1 MERLDRKIYLKK
13 MDLDRALQLYLTR
26 LKEIGFFEPKVEKI
40 AVGEALDRVLASA
53 VFARRSV
60 PHYSAAAVDG
70 IAVRSVDTIQ
80 ASKRN
85 PKRLTKDQFLFVN
98 TGQPLSNGFDAVIM
112 IEDVHLLEDGS
123 VEILDPVPLL
133 HNVRTVGE
141 DVVEH
146 DMLFTKFHR
155 LAPQDLS
162 LLLAAGVFEVEVIR
176 KIGCAV
182 VPTGDEIIEP
192 TGELKDGFI
201 PETNSTLVKAFL
213 EKLGANVKV
222 YGTLDDDPARIES
235 TLRQLLAE
243 HDLVLFIGGSS
254 AGSRDFVY
262 RVLENVGEVMVHG
275 LSIRPGK
282 PTVLAVVENKPVIGL
297 PGFPA
302 SCYTVLERIVKPIV
316 QEWYHQPVEEKECIE
331 TESAVRIFSSVGDE
345 EFVRVVL
352 AKVRDRYVC
361 VPLKRGA
368 ATMSSLTRMD
378 GTIVVPKG
386 QEVVEE
392 GEKITVQLEVPKSRI
407 DGTVLFIGS
416 NDPLID
422 LMANLLAERGVRLS
436 AVSVGSLGG
445 VRAIARSFA
454 HLAGVHL
461 FDPESE
467 TYNLPYLRRMLKR
480 FVLIKFA
487 KRLQGIVVQKG
498 NPKSIKT
505 LYDLTRKDVRFVN
518 RQKASGTRILLD
530 HYLSK
535 LGIDPHEINGYDS
548 EEITHIAVALRI
560 KKNQADAGLAVAHVA
575 QLMELDFVPLCWE
588 EYDLLI
594 LPEFVEDERFQIII
608 DTIKSKEFRNLA
620 LQCAGYDISDVGK
633 IVTEGEPV

>member
-13 MDLDRALQLYLTR
+13 MDLDQALKLYLAR
-26 LKEIGFFEPKVEKI
+26 LKEIGFFEPKTERI

-70 IAVRSVDTIQ
+70 IAVRSADTTQ

-85 PKRLTKDQFLFVN
+85 PRRLTENQFLFVN
-98 TGQPLSNGFDAVIM
+98 TGQPLPDGFDAVIM
-112 IEDVHLLEDGS
+112 IEDVRLLEDGS
-123 VEILDPVPLL
+123 VEILDPVPPF
-133 HNVRTVGE
+133 HNVRAIGE
-141 DVVEH
+141 DVIEH

-176 KIGCAV
+176 KIDCAV
-182 VPTGDEIIEP
+182 VPTGDEIVEP
-192 TGELKDGFI
+192 AGEPKDGFI

-222 YGTLDDDPARIES
+222 YGTLGDDPVRIES
-235 TLRQLLAE
+235 TLRRLLID

-262 RVLENVGEVMVHG
+262 RVLETVGEVMVHG

-282 PTVLAVVENKPVIGL
+282 PTVLALVENKPVIGL

-316 QEWYHQPVEEKECIE
+316 QEWNHQPVEKRDCIE
-331 TESAVRIFSSVGDE
+331 AESATRIFSSVGDQ
-345 EFVRVVL
+345 EFVRVAL
-352 AKVRDRYVC
+352 AKVKDRYVC

-386 QEVVEE
+386 LEVVEE
-392 GEKITVQLEVPKSRI
+392 GEKITVQLEVPKSQI

-454 HLAGVHL
+454 HLAGIHL

-480 FVLIKFA
+480 FVLVKFA
-487 KRLQGIVVQKG
+487 RRLQGIAVQKG

-505 LYDLTRKDVRFVN
+505 LYDLARKDVRFVN

-548 EEITHIAVALRI
+548 EETTHIAVALKI

-575 QLMELDFVPLCWE
+575 QLMDLDFVPLCWE

-608 DTIKSKEFRNLA
+608 DTIKSKEFRNVA

-633 IVTEGEPV
+633 IVVEGEPV

>member
-13 MDLDRALQLYLTR
+13 MDLDQALRLYLTR
-26 LKEIGFFEPKVEKI
+26 LKKIGFFEPKTERI
-40 AVGEALDRVLASA
+40 GVGEALDRVLAAA

-70 IAVRSVDTIQ
+70 IAVRSVDTTQ

-85 PKRLTKDQFLFVN
+85 PRRLTENQFLFVN
-98 TGQPLSNGFDAVIM
+98 TGQPLPGGFDAVIM
-112 IEDVHLLEDGS
+112 MEDVHLLGDGS
-123 VEILDPVPLL
+123 VEILDPVPPF

-386 QEVVEE
+386 KEVVEE
-392 GEKITVQLEVPKSRI
+392 GEKITVQLEAPRSQI

>member
-1 MERLDRKIYLKK
+1 VERLDRKIYLKK

-331 TESAVRIFSSVGDE
+331 AESAARIFSSVGDE

-445 VRAIARSFA
+445 VRAIARFFA

-575 QLMELDFVPLCWE
+575 QLMDLDFVPLCWE

-633 IVTEGEPV
+633 IVVEGEPV

>member
-1 MERLDRKIYLKK
+1 MDRKIYLKK
-13 MDLDRALQLYLTR
+13 MDLDQALRLYLTR
-26 LKEIGFFEPKVEKI
+26 LKKIGFFEPKTERI
-40 AVGEALDRVLASA
+40 GVGEALDRVLAAA

-70 IAVRSVDTIQ
+70 IAVRSVDTTQ

-85 PKRLTKDQFLFVN
+85 PRRLTENQFLFVN
-98 TGQPLSNGFDAVIM
+98 TGQPLPGGFDAVIM
-112 IEDVHLLEDGS
+112 MEDVHLLGDGS
-123 VEILDPVPLL
+123 VEILDPVPPF
-133 HNVRTVGE
+133 HNVRTIGE
-141 DVVEH
+141 DVIEH

-176 KIGCAV
+176 KIDCAV
-182 VPTGDEIIEP
+182 VPTGDEIVEP
-192 TGELKDGFI
+192 AGEPKDGFI

-222 YGTLDDDPARIES
+222 YGTLGDDPVRIES
-235 TLRQLLAE
+235 TLRRILID

-262 RVLENVGEVMVHG
+262 RVLENVGEVIVHG

-282 PTVLAVVENKPVIGL
+282 PTVLALVENKPVIGL

-316 QEWYHQPVEEKECIE
+316 QEWYHQPVETKDYIE
-331 TESAVRIFSSVGDE
+331 AESATRIFSSVGDE
-345 EFVRVVL
+345 EFVRVAL
-352 AKVRDRYVC
+352 AKVKERYLC

-392 GEKITVQLEVPKSRI
+392 GERIAIQLEVPKSQI

-422 LMANLLAERGVRLS
+422 LMTNLLAERGVRLS

-454 HLAGVHL
+454 HLAGIHL

-480 FVLIKFA
+480 FVLVKFA
-487 KRLQGIVVQKG
+487 RRLQGIVVQKG
-498 NPKSIKT
+498 NPKSIRT
-505 LYDLTRKDVRFVN
+505 LYDLARKDVRFVN

-535 LGIDPHEINGYDS
+535 LGIDHHEINGYDS
-548 EEITHIAVALRI
+548 EEITHIAVALKI

-575 QLMELDFVPLCWE
+575 QLMDLDFVPLCWE

-608 DTIKSKEFRNLA
+608 DTIKSKEFRNLV
-620 LQCAGYDISDVGK
+620 LRCAGYDISDMGK
-633 IVTEGEPV
+633 IVVEGEPV